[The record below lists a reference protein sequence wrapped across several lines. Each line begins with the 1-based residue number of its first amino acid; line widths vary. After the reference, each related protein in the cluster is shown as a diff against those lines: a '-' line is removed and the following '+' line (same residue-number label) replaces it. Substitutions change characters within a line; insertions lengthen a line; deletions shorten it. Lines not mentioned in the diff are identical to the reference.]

1 MEAKIQGQV
10 KITFDGYKDY
20 TFTLK
25 EARQM
30 RDALTVLLKE
40 GDATVIKND
49 EEEEKSDAA

>member
-1 MEAKIQGQV
+1 MEAKVQGQV